1 MQTPTTP
8 MSSSSETA
16 SSIIGRHWAT
26 QLLHAVDYLKQ
37 HANPIRL
44 EELAIRSGVEALLSN
59 PQLLQS
65 FTSHERVLVDDRLG
79 LYSYKPDY
87 VLRSKADLVSL
98 LRVHATRGGFAV
110 KTLRDS
116 WPQVNNAIE
125 ELEREGKVFVMRTGG
140 SGDREGQMKA
150 VYLNEMPEQN
160 SIDKEFRDLWSTL
173 KTPIEDELANE
184 LRSGPSAT
192 QQNAQWF
199 VVALTRFHRHPSA
212 GLSAASAANKAAP
225 VVVKKKAKGRKSSN
239 RRVKIVN
246 THLRGQVDLS
256 RPAAAGS

>member
-1 MQTPTTP
+1 MDTSSQLATPAESQAAAAASP
-8 MSSSSETA
+8 

-65 FTSHERVLVDDRLG
+65 FQNHERVLVDDRLG

-110 KTLRDS
+110 KILRES

-125 ELEREGKVFVMRTGG
+125 ELEREGKLFVMRTGG
-140 SGDREGQMKA
+140 SGEREGQMKA
-150 VYLNEMPEQN
+150 VYLNEMPEQDP
-160 SIDKEFRDLWSTL
+160 IDKEFRDLWSTL

-184 LRSGPSAT
+184 LRS
-192 QQNAQWF
+192 
-199 VVALTRFHRHPSA
+199 A
-212 GLSAASAANKAAP
+212 GLSAASAASKPAP

-246 THLRGQVDLS
+246 THLRGQVDLT
-256 RPAAAGS
+256 RPSTSNS

>member
-184 LRSGPSAT
+184 LRS
-192 QQNAQWF
+192 
-199 VVALTRFHRHPSA
+199 A